1 MSLSAEAWFAL
12 HLWGRRSGHLAD
24 WQAGI
29 AHTLSSYASTG
40 WQKVPTIKQA
50 RHGIRIIEI
59 AKENGFDPAVAADV
73 ARLQAQNA

>member
-1 MSLSAEAWFAL
+1 MNLPAETWFAL

-29 AHTLSSYASTG
+29 AHTLSSYAGGG
-40 WQKVPTIKQA
+40 WQKVPTLKQA
-50 RHGIRIIEI
+50 RQGIRIIEI

-73 ARLQAQNA
+73 ARLQDI